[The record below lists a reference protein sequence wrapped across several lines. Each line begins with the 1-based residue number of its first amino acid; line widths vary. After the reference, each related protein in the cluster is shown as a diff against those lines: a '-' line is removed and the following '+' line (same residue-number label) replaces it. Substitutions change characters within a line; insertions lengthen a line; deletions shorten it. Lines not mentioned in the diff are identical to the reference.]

1 MNTRTKIRQLWG
13 YLKIQDDELL
23 IVRSFNATKKSDEY
37 IVAKMVNNELKI
49 TTTDT
54 MSEIHSGVAFQ
65 MIQQIGSDG
74 KYKIPTVDQ
83 IKRDELLDY

>member
-37 IVAKMVNNELKI
+37 IVAEKVDNELKI
-49 TTTDT
+49 TATDT
-54 MSEIHSGVAFQ
+54 MPEIHPGIAFQ

-74 KYKIPTVDQ
+74 KYKIPTVEQ